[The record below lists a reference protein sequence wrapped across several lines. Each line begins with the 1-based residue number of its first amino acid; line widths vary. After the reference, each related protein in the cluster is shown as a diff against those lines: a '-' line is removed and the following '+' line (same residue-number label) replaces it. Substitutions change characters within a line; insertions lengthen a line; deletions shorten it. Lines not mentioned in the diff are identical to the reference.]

1 MTKHDIHPGYLELR
15 PFAFY
20 DAQGRIHGT
29 GIQGWKASEENCPKG
44 QSVLFA
50 DADRMLD
57 YVDTSSGEPIVTK
70 RPVFDGVFGP
80 ASVPVETEATLP
92 GLPACTI
99 TYEGPESGS
108 HEHEG
113 GDLVVGFTSP
123 GDYTL
128 TCEPFPY
135 LPATLTLT
143 VTA

>member
-1 MTKHDIHPGYLELR
+1 MSTIDIHPGYLELR

-20 DAQGRIHGT
+20 DAEGRIHGT

-44 QSVLFA
+44 QSVLFV

-57 YVDTSSGEPIVTK
+57 YVDLTGEPTVKK
-70 RPVFDGVFGP
+70 RPSFDGAFNP
-80 ASVPVETEATLP
+80 PSVPVETESVLA
-92 GLPACTI
+92 GLPACSIRFT
-99 TYEGPESGS
+99 GPETGS
-108 HEHEG
+108 HAHEG

-123 GDYTL
+123 GVYTI

-135 LPATLTLT
+135 LPATFTLT